1 MLLLVFYRVWISHEK
16 MNEITF
22 YLVVSKDVIQVK
34 YGTYM
39 IFKNKTYTVFIYFKK
54 IYAEL
59 QNLKKNIEAELW
71 ENFAERSWAELS
83 DIQKKLSCNSDSEDK
98 TLNLKI
104 KYLENP
110 KT

>member
-1 MLLLVFYRVWISHEK
+1 
-16 MNEITF
+16 
-22 YLVVSKDVIQVK
+22 
-34 YGTYM
+34 M

-98 TLNLKI
+98 NLNLKI